1 MAHPLPTVKVLGW
14 RPLQICQARVVGWE
28 LRGNACSLLPVTRRR
43 GWSVLILVL
52 PTLVLFA
59 AEAQAKGSHLLFTRE
74 DYAPGDRAVSHA
86 DVETWNGSGQPDDGP
101 FDVYLV
107 RGDHPLHLGYLPHDA
122 IHVGELKVGRLLQT
136 RGTDKTYRVRVAFK
150 VPSVPDGTDAVWV
163 CRAGC
168 GANKMF
174 GDLVYGHI
182 VVSREGGPSTTPTPH
197 APAAPS
203 TGPRPTNQAAL
214 PWIVIA
220 LLSVAAI
227 VGVRV
232 RRHRRGQGFE
242 GGIRERGAVPV
253 GSSRTLR
260 PLG

>member
-1 MAHPLPTVKVLGW
+1 MAHPLPTVKVIGW
-14 RPLQICQARVVGWE
+14 RPLQICQVRVVASE
-28 LRGNACSLLPVTRRR
+28 LRGNTRSLLPVTRRR
-43 GWSVLILVL
+43 GSSVLILVL

-74 DYAPGDRAVSHA
+74 AYAPGDRAVAHA
-86 DVETWNGSGQPDDGP
+86 NVETWKGSGRPEDGP

-107 RGDHPLHLGYLPHDA
+107 RGSQPLWLGHLPSDA
-122 IHVGELKVGRLLQT
+122 IHVAELEVGRLLQT
-136 RGTDKTYRVRVAFK
+136 RATDKTYRVRVAFE
-150 VPSVPDGTDAVWV
+150 VPRVPDGTYAVWV

-182 VVSREGGPSTTPTPH
+182 VVSREGGPSTTPAPH

-203 TGPRPTNQAAL
+203 MGPRPTRRAAL

-220 LLSVAAI
+220 LLGVAAI

-232 RRHRRGQGFE
+232 RRYRGGRAFG
-242 GGIRERGAVPV
+242 GGIRVMGGVPV
-253 GSSRTLR
+253 GPSRILR
-260 PLG
+260 PPG